1 MSPPPSKRALVT
13 GASKGVGRGIALGL
27 ASAGWSVGVNYH
39 SDAAGAEA
47 TVKSI
52 EERGGRAWMFKAD
65 VGQRSEVDA
74 MFARFLEEAGGI
86 DLLVNNSGVQTWSAL
101 LDLEEE
107 DWDRT
112 IRTNLK
118 GTFLC
123 LQAAA
128 RIMKE
133 SGGGSIINIG
143 SGAHKA
149 PFPNLSDY
157 CASKGGIEPLTTV
170 AAPIS
175 AALLEAT
182 RALFSPAA
190 VTSQYCTHKTKGISV
205 RTRRFLG
212 SGEGATHRVADGPHE
227 VVHEGKGHAELH
239 RHAPEVALPQVD
251 HQVQRHARIHAR
263 HRPDAPGACGTHACT
278 VRGGEG
284 R

>member
-1 MSPPPSKRALVT
+1 M
-13 GASKGVGRGIALGL
+13 
-27 ASAGWSVGVNYH
+27 
-39 SDAAGAEA
+39 
-47 TVKSI
+47 KSI

-143 SGAHKA
+143 SGANKA

-157 CASKGGIEPLTTV
+157 CASKGGIETLTTV
-170 AAPIS
+170 AAVELGPLGIRVNCV
-175 AALLEAT
+175 APGCIEIERTQEEDPDYGGTWGA
-182 RALFSPAA
+182 
-190 VTSQYCTHKTKGISV
+190 KTPL
-205 RTRRFLG
+205 RRVG
-212 SGEGATHRVADGPHE
+212 QVSDVADA
-227 VVHEGKGHAELH
+227 VVYLAGDGASFVTGQTLY
-239 RHAPEVALPQVD
+239 VD
-251 HQVQRHARIHAR
+251 
-263 HRPDAPGACGTHACT
+263 
-278 VRGGEG
+278 GGLWSQIPWSYEQ
-284 R
+284 